1 MIATGTQED
10 FRGVARLM
18 LADLQPGWHCRAAGS
33 RASWVLARDSH
44 DDDRRVSLDKC
55 RNLARDKRGGMPTK
69 VEITDHWTD
78 TGRKLFLAEVKVAT
92 DHFRNFPPLMIEVP
106 DQGNVEANIQE
117 ARRSLQRFAREI
129 EKALQSPLRL
139 ARDRAPR

>member
-1 MIATGTQED
+1 LQSC
-10 FRGVARLM
+10 RVA
-18 LADLQPGWHCRAAGS
+18 GII
-33 RASWVLARDSH
+33 VLARGSH

-92 DHFRNFPPLMIEVP
+92 DHFRNFPPLMIEVL
-106 DQGNVEANIQE
+106 DQGTVEANIQE

>member
-1 MIATGTQED
+1 
-10 FRGVARLM
+10 
-18 LADLQPGWHCRAAGS
+18 
-33 RASWVLARDSH
+33 
-44 DDDRRVSLDKC
+44 
-55 RNLARDKRGGMPTK
+55 MPTK

-78 TGRKLFLAEVKVAT
+78 TGRKVFLAEVKVAT
-92 DHFRNFPPLMIEVP
+92 DLLRNLPRLMIEVP

-129 EKALQSPLRL
+129 EKALQSPLRS

>member
-1 MIATGTQED
+1 
-10 FRGVARLM
+10 
-18 LADLQPGWHCRAAGS
+18 
-33 RASWVLARDSH
+33 
-44 DDDRRVSLDKC
+44 
-55 RNLARDKRGGMPTK
+55 MPTK

-92 DHFRNFPPLMIEVP
+92 DHLRNFPPLMIEVP